1 MTVDRADIVQH
12 QDVEGYRLLIE
23 QVIAGMGLAGV
34 TRLLADMLGLPAA
47 VTDDEFEIL
56 HAFAPR
62 GRHLSTDEAALVS
75 PVHEGISFDLDGEP
89 QASTAPPAHR
99 VHCDNGYEYVISP
112 IVLPSGIVGYVW
124 AGDSSGSLSP
134 HAAGVVSRAAAAC
147 TLEMVRQRAIVEGES
162 RVRNSFL
169 EDLLSGTITSVS
181 ATRRRARFLGYD
193 LRHEQAVF
201 VLDIDAFSE
210 YIARYHKDEGDIQ
223 RLKDR
228 FRRSV
233 EACIPAIWDR
243 ALVWEHSDSMVVL
256 AGVGKETS
264 DDVRNRVEVLREAVE
279 RRLAGPSISAGIGS
293 PTADLRKLK
302 QSYREAEHAVRIG
315 VATAGTSSTTTFEDL
330 GAYRLL
336 FLLREQPELQ
346 TFCEETLGALQRYD
360 EDHESHL
367 VETLACFLDLQGNL
381 SETARTLHLHR
392 NGLLYRLSRIESIA
406 ECDLDNAAQ
415 RLALQL
421 ALLARPLVQDASGGL
436 VKRAGN
442 EEKHGEG
449 DQRHQSRL
457 SGPARRA

>member
-1 MTVDRADIVQH
+1 MTVDRAEVTQH
-12 QDVEGYRLLIE
+12 QDVEAYRLLIE
-23 QVIAGMGLAGV
+23 QVIAGTGLAGV
-34 TRLLADMLGLPAA
+34 TRLLADMLGLPVA
-47 VTDDEFEIL
+47 VADDEFEIL

-62 GRHLSTDEAALVS
+62 GRHLSADEAALAS
-75 PVHEGISFDLDGEP
+75 PVRQGVSFDLDGEP
-89 QASTAPPAHR
+89 RASTAPPVRR
-99 VHCDNGYEYVISP
+99 VRCQNGYEYVISP

-124 AGDSSGSLSP
+124 AGDPSGSLAP
-134 HAAGVVSRAAAAC
+134 RADGVVSRAAAAC

-169 EDLLSGTITSVS
+169 EDLLAGTITSVS

-201 VLDIDAFSE
+201 VLDIDAFLE
-210 YIARYHKDEGDIQ
+210 YITQYDKDEGDIQ

-233 EACIPAIWDR
+233 EACIPAIWER

-256 AGVGKETS
+256 AGVGKETRV
-264 DDVRNRVEVLREAVE
+264 DLRNRVEALREAVE

-293 PTADLRKLK
+293 PTADLRRLK

-315 VATAGTSSTTTFEDL
+315 VATAGTSSTTTFENL

-360 EDHESHL
+360 EGHESHL
-367 VETLACFLDLQGNL
+367 VETLACFLNLQGNL

-421 ALLARPLVQDASGGL
+421 ALLARPLVEDAPSGSA
-436 VKRAGN
+436 KRAGN
-442 EEKHGEG
+442 EEEHGER
-449 DQRHQSRL
+449 DHRHQSRL
-457 SGPARRA
+457 SGLARRP